1 MKKRNQIL
9 ALTAA
14 VTVLSASTAMAEY
27 VEGQEPVYRGEGVM
41 TTAVSTARDY
51 AVVVNGVQL
60 EKKGYMDGD
69 KIMVPLRAIAEALG
83 FEVEWVGESE
93 TVWLT
98 RGANFITLQIGVDGY
113 TFAKTAPMP
122 LGKAPVEIE
131 GTTFVPVDFADEI
144 LHTTVTIDPTGTV
157 AITEAG
163 ETEETEP
170 QEAAQGLETAIISE
184 VGEKSI
190 VVDTLTGNTVVLNIG
205 EETKL
210 TGKDGEEI
218 KITDLTKGMKV
229 NVVYGPIMTASLPP
243 QNVPLSVSIVEE
255 RESETSL
262 AKVLAVDLE
271 AQQIVT
277 GEDVEK
283 PETQVVFNVGE
294 ETKITKDGKEIELKD
309 IKADDTIR
317 VIHSIAM
324 TRSLPP
330 QTAAYEIEVV
340 DADKA
345 QMPETAELE
354 GTIAEVDAEAG
365 HVTIG
370 DEKDPNVQTI
380 LLVGEETE
388 IVDNDGKTLKLEDLK
403 KGMEIKA
410 VTKNMMTMSIP
421 PQTPAVKITVQK

>member
-1 MKKRNQIL
+1 MKRRNQIL
-9 ALTAA
+9 AITAA

-27 VEGQEPVYRGEGVM
+27 VEGQDPIDRGDGIM

-69 KIMVPLRAIAEALG
+69 KIMIPVRAIAEALD
-83 FEVEWVGESE
+83 FEVKWIGETE
-93 TVWLT
+93 TVQLI
-98 RGANFITLQIGVDGY
+98 RGANFITMQIGVDGY

-163 ETEETEP
+163 ESGEAEP

-190 VVDTLTGNTVVLNIG
+190 VVETLTGNTVVLNIG

-210 TGKDGEEI
+210 VDKDGKDI
-218 KITDLTKGMKV
+218 KITDFAEGMKV
-229 NVVYGPIMTASLPP
+229 NVVYGEIMTASLPP
-243 QNVPLSVSIVEE
+243 QNIPVSVKIVEE
-255 RESETSL
+255 RETETSL

-277 GEDVEK
+277 GEDAEK

-294 ETKITKDGKEIELKD
+294 ETKITKDGKAIELKD
-309 IKADDTIR
+309 IKADDNIR
-317 VIHSIAM
+317 VIHSLAM

-340 DADKA
+340 DEEAA
-345 QMPETAELE
+345 QVPETAELE

-370 DEKDPNVQTI
+370 DEKDINAQTI
-380 LLVGEETE
+380 LLVSEETE
-388 IVDNDGKTLKLEDLK
+388 IVDKDGKTLKLEDLE

>member
-27 VEGQEPVYRGEGVM
+27 VEGREPVYRGEGVM

-69 KIMVPLRAIAEALG
+69 KVMLPVRAIAEALG
-83 FEVEWVGESE
+83 FEVTWIGETE
-93 TVWLT
+93 TVQLT

-131 GTTFVPVDFADEI
+131 GTTFVPIDFADEI

-157 AITEAG
+157 AITEASEAG
-163 ETEETEP
+163 EVAP
-170 QEAAQGLETAIISE
+170 QVSDEGISTAFVSE

-190 VVDTLTGNTVVLNIG
+190 TVETLSGNTVVLNIG

-210 TGKDGEEI
+210 VGKDGEDI
-218 KITDLTKGMKV
+218 KIADLTTGMKV
-229 NVVYGPIMTASLPP
+229 NVVYGEIMTASEPP
-243 QNVPLSVSIVEE
+243 QNVPVSVRIVEE
-255 RESETSL
+255 RETETSL
-262 AKVLAVDLE
+262 AKVLEVDLE

-277 GEDVEK
+277 GEDIEK
-283 PETQVVFNVGE
+283 PETQVVFNVGDD
-294 ETKITKDGKEIELKD
+294 TKITKDGKDIELKD
-309 IKADDTIR
+309 IKADDNIR

-340 DADKA
+340 DAEA
-345 QMPETAELE
+345 GQAPETAELE
-354 GTIAEVDAEAG
+354 GTIAEVDAEEG
-365 HVTIG
+365 RVTIG
-370 DEKDPNVQTI
+370 DEKDLNAQTI
-380 LLVGEETE
+380 LLVSEETE
-388 IVDNDGKTLKLEDLK
+388 IVDKDGKTLKLEDLK

-410 VTKNMMTMSIP
+410 VHKTMMTMSIP

>member
-14 VTVLSASTAMAEY
+14 ITVLSASTAMAEY

-243 QNVPLSVSIVEE
+243 QNVPVSVKIVEE

-370 DEKDPNVQTI
+370 DEKDPNAQTI